1 MGVKGRNKSSALKL
15 VQWHNHTSTTR
26 MLWSH
31 EERVER
37 SWAGASNGGKRGSM
51 GMRGLMCQGAVDV
64 VSSPFSLFL
73 HCFSLSYCLLL
84 HHTQEHRTCLHS
96 LPCLAPCSGGWEQER
111 SWDQGL
117 FLLQGR
123 SKTNKSRRRAGA
135 RGFLV
140 LVLLRVW
147 ELLFAGEPHTPLA
160 GQGRGPEGCSR

>member
-1 MGVKGRNKSSALKL
+1 
-15 VQWHNHTSTTR
+15 

-31 EERVER
+31 EECVER

-96 LPCLAPCSGGWEQER
+96 LPCLAPRSGGWEQER

-123 SKTNKSRRRAGA
+123 SKTSKSMRRAGA
-135 RGFLV
+135 RDFWSWLCLGCGSCCL
-140 LVLLRVW
+140 W
-147 ELLFAGEPHTPLA
+147 ENLTHPW
-160 GQGRGPEGCSR
+160 QGRAEDQRAAAR